1 MKNWLIVWGLVLACS
16 GMFILCDALSAH
28 WGKTGSRTSLFVFV
42 ALSPFSY
49 FVFALINKRIDLAV
63 AGALVNTMI
72 VVGAALVGVI
82 AFGEVLHAHAA
93 V

>member
-1 MKNWLIVWGLVLACS
+1 
-16 GMFILCDALSAH
+16 
-28 WGKTGSRTSLFVFV
+28 
-42 ALSPFSY
+42 
-49 FVFALINKRIDLAV
+49 VFALINKRIDLAV